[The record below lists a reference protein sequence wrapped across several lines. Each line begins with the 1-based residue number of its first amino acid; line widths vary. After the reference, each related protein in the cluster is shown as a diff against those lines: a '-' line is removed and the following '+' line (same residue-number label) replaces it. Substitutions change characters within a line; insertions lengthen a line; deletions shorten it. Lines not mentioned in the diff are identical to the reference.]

1 MATVR
6 RRRRC
11 AFGTGRGGPVAP
23 GSRREER
30 GLLQALEIDREVA
43 VVGAGVVGLAAALG
57 LAQLGLRVALI
68 GPPAR
73 GHEPAAADSFD
84 SRIYALAPGAVALLE
99 RLKVWPQ
106 VDARRMQPVV
116 RMRVFGDAGDELT
129 FDAYGAGAERLATIG
144 EECELLRALAL
155 AVQTTPGIER
165 RAAGMRALG
174 LEPRAAQIDL
184 DDGSRVRARLVVGA
198 DGAQSPVRAA
208 AGIAVEAFAYPHTAV
223 VANFACAQRH
233 DGVAWQWFCDEGV
246 VALLPLPGQAA
257 SLVWSAPH
265 ALAQQLLALS
275 PPQLAERVAQRSRQA
290 LGALEPLGG
299 AHGFALRRLTVGRL
313 VLPRVALV
321 GDAAH
326 VVHPLAGQGL
336 NLGLQDVATL
346 LAVIGAREGWRD
358 PGDLA
363 LLRRYERQRAEAIG
377 LIRLTTDAL
386 ARLFAVDDPLLR
398 AARNRGLDLV
408 NRIGP
413 LKKALIHHA
422 LG

>member
-1 MATVR
+1 LRALISCTDHQP
-6 RRRRC
+6 
-11 AFGTGRGGPVAP
+11 AAP
-23 GSRREER
+23 SPQASRRDER
-30 GLLQALEIDREVA
+30 GLLQALEINTEIA
-43 VVGAGVVGLAAALG
+43 VVGAGVVGLATALG

-68 GPPAR
+68 GPPPR
-73 GHEPAAADSFD
+73 RHEPASADSFD
-84 SRIYALAPGAVALLE
+84 TRIYALAPGAVALLE
-99 RLKVWPQ
+99 RLEVWPQ
-106 VDARRMQPVV
+106 VDARRMQPVA
-116 RMRVFGDAGDELT
+116 RMRVFGDAGDELS

-144 EECELLRALAL
+144 EESELLRVLSVGVQLA
-155 AVQTTPGIER
+155 AGIER
-165 RAAGMRALG
+165 CPAGLRAMSV
-174 LEPRAAQIDL
+174 EPRAAQIEL
-184 DDGSRVRARLVVGA
+184 DDGGRVRARLVIGA
-198 DGAQSPVRAA
+198 DGAQSAVRAA
-208 AGIAVEAFAYPHTAV
+208 AGIAFETFAYPHTAV

-246 VALLPLPGQAA
+246 VALLPLPGAAA

-265 ALAQQLLALS
+265 ALAQTLLAL
-275 PPQLAERVAQRSRQA
+275 PPAQLAGRVAQRSRQA

-299 AHGFALRRLTVGRL
+299 AAGFPLKRLTVGRL
-313 VLPRVALV
+313 ALPRVALV

-413 LKKALIHHA
+413 LKNALIHHA